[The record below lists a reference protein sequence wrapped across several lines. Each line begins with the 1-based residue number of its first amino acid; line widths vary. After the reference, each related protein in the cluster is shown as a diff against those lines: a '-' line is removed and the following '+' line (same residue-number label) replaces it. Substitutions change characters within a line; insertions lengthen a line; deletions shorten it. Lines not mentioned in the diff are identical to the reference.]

1 MNPAHRR
8 GRIAAAFATGLALG
22 AVSSAGIALLLYT
35 GQGFLRAAGL
45 LVSSTILAVAAG
57 LWAGA
62 PEPRSTA
69 PVATRTRWLALILA
83 LIAGGLLSGFW
94 GARAPLRELAAGGA
108 LAVLLALALPAYTAG
123 ALLAGLHARNRA
135 GSQTA
140 GALAAAATAGVA
152 FGALLAAAFLIQ
164 TFEPYGI
171 YYGSAALLA
180 AASLLDRGDGR
191 ASITTGEAHMIGHV
205 VIVTGAADTGQLGY
219 TVARRFLDAGAHVV
233 ISARSEAIEDAA
245 DSLAA
250 YGEVLA
256 VRADLLD
263 DGDVARLIGET
274 HDRFGRLDALINVA
288 GGLSV
293 IATVEHTTPAD
304 WESEIERNAG
314 TMLRVTRAALPL
326 LRESRGAI
334 VNFASPAA
342 LRAPPGLA
350 AYSAAKA
357 AIVALTRSLAI
368 EEKGNGVR
376 VNAIAPGTIDTTQNL
391 AGAREGAEF
400 VTREQVASV
409 VLFLAGPA
417 STGVTGETVHVL
429 GDTIG

>member
-8 GRIAAAFATGLALG
+8 GRITAALATGLALG

-69 PVATRTRWLALILA
+69 LVATRARWLSLILV
-83 LIAGGLLSGFW
+83 LIAGGLLSSFW
-94 GARAPLRELAAGGA
+94 GARAPLREIAAGGA

-123 ALLAGLHARNRA
+123 ALLAGLHARNRERA
-135 GSQTA
+135 HAA
-140 GALAAAATAGVA
+140 GALGAAATAGVA
-152 FGALLAAAFLIQ
+152 FGVLLAAAFLIQ
-164 TFEPYGI
+164 TFEPFAI
-171 YYGSAALLA
+171 YYGSAVLLA
-180 AASLLDRGDGR
+180 AASLLDRSGDR
-191 ASITTGEAHMIGHV
+191 ASLATGETHMIGRV

-219 TVARRFLDAGAHVV
+219 TIARRFLEAGAHVV
-233 ISARSEAIEDAA
+233 ISGRSNAIDDAA
-245 DSLAA
+245 DSLAQF
-250 YGEVLA
+250 GEVLA

-263 DGDVARLIGET
+263 DGDVARLIEET
-274 HDRFGRLDALINVA
+274 HHRFGRLDALINVA

-293 IATVEHTTPAD
+293 IATVENTTPAE
-304 WESEIERNAG
+304 WEREIERNAG
-314 TMLRVTRAALPL
+314 TALRLTRAALPL

-334 VNFASPAA
+334 VNLASPAA
-342 LRAPPGLA
+342 LRAPANLA

-376 VNAIAPGTIDTTQNL
+376 ANAIAPGMIDTEQNVK
-391 AGAREGAEF
+391 GSAERAEL
-400 VTREQVASV
+400 VTRDQVASV
-409 VLFLAGPA
+409 VLFLAGHA
-417 STGVTGETVHVL
+417 SSGVTGETVHVL